1 MPLYILWIVIA
12 YLIGST
18 PVGIILAKT
27 KGADPRKVGSGNI
40 GATNVMRAAGKT
52 LGILTLIGDILK
64 GLIPTT
70 LALYSKQP
78 AFVIAAIGFAAVIG
92 HLFPLFLK
100 FKGGKGVAT
109 AAGVYLAVSPLAIL
123 INVVVFILVLLKWR
137 YVSLGS
143 LVGTGL
149 MPLALFVLK
158 KPHEYVY
165 LSLVIGILI
174 FIKHKDNIRR
184 LFDGKENKIPVAL
197 KPAATFHLLP

>member
-1 MPLYILWIVIA
+1 MHFYILWIVIA
-12 YLIGST
+12 YVIGSI
-18 PVGIILAKT
+18 PVGIILAKIR
-27 KGADPRKVGSGNI
+27 GADPRKVGSGNI

-64 GLIPTT
+64 GFIPTT
-70 LALYSKQP
+70 LALYSEQP
-78 AFVIAAIGFAAVIG
+78 AFVIAAIGFATFIG

-123 INVVVFILVLLKWR
+123 INVVIFIFVLLKWR

-149 MPLALFVLK
+149 MPLALLALN

-165 LSLVIGILI
+165 LSWVVGILI
-174 FIKHKDNIRR
+174 FVKHKDNIRR
-184 LFDGKENKIPVAL
+184 LLEGKENKM
-197 KPAATFHLLP
+197 

>member
-12 YLIGST
+12 YLIGSI

-27 KGADPRKVGSGNI
+27 RGADPRKAGSGNI
-40 GATNVMRAAGKT
+40 GATNVMRTAGKT
-52 LGILTLIGDILK
+52 LGILTLAGDILK

-78 AFVIAAIGFAAVIG
+78 AFVVAAIGFATFAG

-109 AAGVYLAVSPLAIL
+109 AAGVYLAISPLAIL
-123 INVVVFILVLLKWR
+123 INVVIFILVLLKWR

-149 MPLALFVLK
+149 MPLALLALN

-165 LSLVIGILI
+165 LSWIVGIFI

-184 LFDGKENKIPVAL
+184 LLDGKENKM
-197 KPAATFHLLP
+197 

>member
-1 MPLYILWIVIA
+1 MPIYILWIVIA
-12 YLIGST
+12 YLIGSI
-18 PVGIILAKT
+18 PVGVILAKT

-78 AFVIAAIGFAAVIG
+78 ASVVAAIGFAVFIG

-109 AAGVYLAVSPLAIL
+109 GVGVYLAVSPPAIL
-123 INVVVFILVLLKWR
+123 INIVIFILVLLKWR

-149 MPLALFVLK
+149 MPLALLVLK

-165 LSLVIGILI
+165 LSLIIGILI

-184 LFDGKENKIPVAL
+184 LLEGKENKIGS
-197 KPAATFHLLP
+197 

>member
-12 YLIGST
+12 YLIGSI

-27 KGADPRKVGSGNI
+27 RGADPRKAGSGNI
-40 GATNVMRAAGKT
+40 GATNVMRTAGKT
-52 LGILTLIGDILK
+52 LGILTLAGDILK

-78 AFVIAAIGFAAVIG
+78 AFVVAAIGFATFAG

-123 INVVVFILVLLKWR
+123 INVVIFILVLLKWR

-149 MPLALFVLK
+149 MPLALLALN

-165 LSLVIGILI
+165 LSWVVGILI

-184 LFDGKENKIPVAL
+184 LLEGKENKI
-197 KPAATFHLLP
+197 

>member
-12 YLIGST
+12 YLIGSI

-27 KGADPRKVGSGNI
+27 RGADPRKAGSGNI
-40 GATNVMRAAGKT
+40 GATNVMRTAGKT
-52 LGILTLIGDILK
+52 LGILTLAGDILK

-78 AFVIAAIGFAAVIG
+78 AFVVAAIGFATFAG

-100 FKGGKGVAT
+100 FRGGKGVAT
-109 AAGVYLAVSPLAIL
+109 AAGVYLAISPLAIL
-123 INVVVFILVLLKWR
+123 INVVIFILVLLKWR
-137 YVSLGS
+137 FVSLGS

-149 MPLALFVLK
+149 MPLALLALN
-158 KPHEYVY
+158 KPNEYVY
-165 LSLVIGILI
+165 LSWIVGILI

-184 LFDGKENKIPVAL
+184 LLDGKENKV
-197 KPAATFHLLP
+197 